1 MSLKGDILC
10 CLKTTLWTRKSLSL
24 VNWFDVFLEVTF
36 IFSLEAAKWTCKCLP
51 FMDWFYVSLEIS
63 LSGGVLATKST
74 FEQFLH
80 LWDQQLETFEK
91 FWSTSKYIHYQN
103 KRKCTLLSMVRRS
116 IIFSSSPDTRR
127 MWSQKSPSETYRMEA
142 LRGRWVNNCYFDPYY
157 LLTPSVL
164 YSS

>member
-1 MSLKGDILC
+1 MYWFNMSLKGDILC
-10 CLKTTLWTRKSLSL
+10 CLKTALWTRKSLSL
-24 VNWFDVFLEVTF
+24 VNWFDVFMEVTF

-116 IIFSSSPDTRR
+116 IIFSLLQIHVVCEARNPPRKHTEWR
-127 MWSQKSPSETYRMEA
+127 PSGEGE
-142 LRGRWVNNCYFDPYY
+142 
-157 LLTPSVL
+157 
-164 YSS
+164 